1 MNAAPQAAADNAADN
16 GWIAPVVAAGVLALG
31 GAAFALR
38 RRKRDEEPD
47 ALGFTPAPVLDAPR
61 PATAQPSH
69 DVGHKA
75 FPAAFDLSRYGRH
88 VQAAYRGPTADNP
101 SLSLQR
107 RLKRARFF
115 DQRERLASGNT
126 ADAKK
131 RAFTDNGV
139 RMARWFNNE
148 MPVGAEQRHKVA
160 FEPAI

>member
-1 MNAAPQAAADNAADN
+1 M
-16 GWIAPVVAAGVLALG
+16 AAGVLALG
-31 GAAFALR
+31 GAALALR
-38 RRKRDEEPD
+38 RRKRDEKPDELEWAPAPD
-47 ALGFTPAPVLDAPR
+47 APPS
-61 PATAQPSH
+61 ATTQAGH
-69 DVGHKA
+69 AVGREA
-75 FPAAFDLSRYGRH
+75 LPAAFDLSRYGRH

-126 ADAKK
+126 ADTKK

-148 MPVGAEQRHKVA
+148 MPVGADQRHKVA